1 MKSLYIFIP
10 LLLLCFGLQAQ
21 KENTQKLANYI
32 KANKIKALQTDDG
45 LYYFIDK
52 KGKGN
57 KAKEG
62 DYVVIDYEGKLLD
75 GTTFDK
81 TTKDDPYVVQYGM
94 APSIKGLD
102 MGLALFNVGSEGT
115 LYIPS
120 ELALGKS
127 GDGKMIP
134 PNAPLIFEI
143 KMKRIMDYDGYSKYM
158 KSVEEKEKQSYEA
171 HVKTQFL
178 KDKKLINDYCI
189 DKKFKAKRTE
199 NGVNYV
205 IKKKGK
211 GDLIVNGDMV
221 TIDYEGYLLDDSKF
235 DASTATDPL
244 IFRLGQNKVIP
255 GLEEGLRNFNKGSE
269 GWIII
274 PSKLAYGQRSIKEE
288 GVDLPADSVLA
299 FKIKVKEVVPPAF
312 KQKQLAGKKGKKKK
326 KRKG

>member
-1 MKSLYIFIP
+1 M
-10 LLLLCFGLQAQ
+10 CFTLQAQ
-21 KENTQKLANYI
+21 KENTQKLETYI
-32 KANKIKALQTDDG
+32 KENKIKALSSDDG

-57 KAKEG
+57 QPKKG
-62 DYVVIDYEGKLLD
+62 DYVAIDYVGKLLD

-81 TTKDDPYVVQYGM
+81 TSKDDPFIFQYGNEASM
-94 APSIKGLD
+94 KGLD
-102 MGLALFNVGSEGT
+102 LGMAFFKVGSEGT

-120 ELALGKS
+120 ELAMGKT

-158 KSVEEKEKQSYEA
+158 KTIEAKEKQSYEA

-189 DKKFKAKRTE
+189 DKKLKTKRTE

-205 IKKKGK
+205 VKKKGK

-221 TIDYEGYLLDDSKF
+221 TIDYEGYLLDGSKF
-235 DASTATDPL
+235 DASTTTDPL
-244 IFRLGQNKVIP
+244 KFRLGQNKVIP
-255 GLEEGLRNFNKGSE
+255 GLEEGLRGFNNGSE

-288 GVDLPADSVLA
+288 GVDLPANSVLA
-299 FKIKVKEVVPPAF
+299 FKIKVNDVEPPAF
-312 KQKQLAGKKGKKKK
+312 KQKQLASKKGKKKK
-326 KRKG
+326 KKRKG

>member
-1 MKSLYIFIP
+1 MKSFYILIP
-10 LLLLCFGLQAQ
+10 LILLCFGLQAQ
-21 KENTQKLANYI
+21 KENTQKLENYI
-32 KANKIKALQTDDG
+32 KQNKIKALQTDDG

-57 KAKEG
+57 QPKEG

-81 TTKDDPYVVQYGM
+81 TPKEDPFVFQYGLG
-94 APSIKGLD
+94 PSMKGLD
-102 MGLALFNVGSEGT
+102 LGMALFNVGSEGT
-115 LYIPS
+115 LYIPA
-120 ELALGKS
+120 ELALGKT

-143 KMKRIMDYDGYSKYM
+143 KMKRIMDYDGYSAYM
-158 KSVEEKEKQSYEA
+158 KKIEEKEKRSFET

-178 KDKKLINDYCI
+178 KDKKLINDYCA
-189 DKKFKAKRTE
+189 DNKLKATRTE

-205 IKKKGK
+205 VKKKGK

-221 TIDYEGYLLDDSKF
+221 TIDYEGYLLDNSKF
-235 DASTATDPL
+235 DASTAADPL
-244 IFRLGQNKVIP
+244 VFRLGQNKVIP
-255 GLEEGLRNFNKGSE
+255 GLEEGLRNFNNGSE

-274 PSKLAYGQRSIKEE
+274 PSKLAYGPRSIKEE
-288 GVDLPADSVLA
+288 GVDIPADSVLA
-299 FKIKVKEVVPPAF
+299 FKVKVRNVEPPAF
-312 KQKQLAGKKGKKKK
+312 KQKQMASKKGKKKR